1 VCVGVWCVVCV
12 CVYVCVCVRYAL
24 ARGREAASARASAQ
38 RSASAEE
45 SPAGRRATGHTC
57 PRWAAHSL
65 AAGAGAPR
73 QAEPHLQVPN
83 QIHVNINIDI
93 SI

>member
-1 VCVGVWCVVCV
+1 MGDDAFGNHM
-12 CVYVCVCVRYAL
+12 RS
-24 ARGREAASARASAQ
+24 ESIAAAA
-38 RSASAEE
+38 
-45 SPAGRRATGHTC
+45 RRATGHTC